1 MKYRTLIITGVA
13 AAAGLGL
20 AGGALATPEVSAVEV
35 TKTGK
40 TKIEVDVATLRGTAT
55 AQPRITVTVKRRIAR
70 ATVTDWDAGLLPDDL
85 VQSTARLKKVRA
97 AVGSTVT
104 VRVRACDDTCATTT
118 HSVTVAADDNS
129 DGTDPGA
136 PLAPGAIDAAGA
148 TAVALQFAGA
158 GSSLIGV
165 ERADEYGAAWEVKV
179 LRADGA
185 RVKVY
190 VNADGSVA
198 SSRVEAPEKSGDR
211 RDDRPAPAPL
221 PDGSVTGDKAAEI
234 AVAAV
239 GAGSTVLEVERRYRE
254 NVAWEVKVRRA
265 DGVRFEVKI
274 AADGTVLRVEQDN

>member
-1 MKYRTLIITGVA
+1 MKYRTLIATGIVA
-13 AAAGLGL
+13 TAGLGL
-20 AGGALATPEVSAVEV
+20 AGGALAAPEVSAVEV

-40 TKIEVDVATLRGTAT
+40 TKVEVDVATLRGTSA

-70 ATVTDWDAGLLPDDL
+70 AKVTDWDAGLLPDDV
-85 VQSTARLKKVRA
+85 VQSTAKLKRVRA

-129 DGTDPGA
+129 DGTDPAA

-148 TAVALQFAGA
+148 TAVALQFVGT

-198 SSRVEAPEKSGDR
+198 SSRVEAPEKSGER

-221 PDGSVTGDKAAEI
+221 PDGSVSGEKAAEI

-239 GAGSTVLEVERRYRE
+239 GAGSTVREVERKYRE
-254 NVAWEVKVRRA
+254 GVAWEVKVVRA

-274 AADGTVLRVEQDN
+274 AADGTVLRVEQDD

>member
-1 MKYRTLIITGVA
+1 MKYRTLIATGVA
-13 AAAGLGL
+13 AAAGLGM
-20 AGGALATPEVSAVEV
+20 AGGALAGPEISAVEV

-40 TKIEVDVATLRGTAT
+40 STIEVDVATLRGTST
-55 AQPRITVTVKRRIAR
+55 VQPRITVTAKRRIAR
-70 ATVTDWDAGLLPDDL
+70 AKVTDWDAGLQPDDV

-129 DGTDPGA
+129 DGTDPSA

-148 TAVALQFAGA
+148 TAVALQFAGT

-198 SSRVEAPEKSGDR
+198 SSRVEAPEAKDER

-221 PDGSVTGDKAAEI
+221 PDGSVTSEKAAQI
-234 AVAAV
+234 AVDAV
-239 GAGSTVLEVERRYRE
+239 GPGSTVLKVERKYRE
-254 NVAWEVKVRRA
+254 NIAWEVKVLRT
-265 DGVRFEVKI
+265 DGQRFEVKI
-274 AADGTVLRVEQDN
+274 AADGAVVRVEQDD

>member
-1 MKYRTLIITGVA
+1 MRYRTLIATGVA

-20 AGGALATPEVSAVEV
+20 AGGALAAPEVSAVEV

-40 TKIEVDVATLRGTAT
+40 TKIEVDVATLRGTSAT
-55 AQPRITVTVKRRIAR
+55 QPRITVTVKRRIAR
-70 ATVTDWDAGLLPDDL
+70 ARVTDWDAGLLPDDL

-118 HSVTVAADDNS
+118 HSVTVAPDDNS
-129 DGTDPGA
+129 DGTDPSA
-136 PLAPGAIDAAGA
+136 PLAPGAIDASGA
-148 TAVALQFAGA
+148 TAVALQFVGT
-158 GSSLIGV
+158 GSSLISV

-179 LRADGA
+179 LRTDGA

-198 SSRVEAPEKSGDR
+198 SSRVEASEKSGER

-221 PDGSVTGDKAAEI
+221 PDGSVTSEQAAQI
-234 AVAAV
+234 AIAAV
-239 GAGSTVLEVERRYRE
+239 GEGSTVREVERKYRE
-254 NVAWEVKVRRA
+254 GVAWEVKVVRT

-274 AADGTVLRVEQDN
+274 AANGTVLRVEQDD

>member
-1 MKYRTLIITGVA
+1 MKYRTLLTTGVI

-20 AGGALATPEVSAVEV
+20 AGGALAAPEVSAVEV

-40 TKIEVDVATLRGTAT
+40 SALEVDVATLRGTSAV
-55 AQPRITVTVKRRIAR
+55 QPRITVTVKRRIAR
-70 ATVTDWDAGLLPDDL
+70 AKVTDWDAGLLPDDL
-85 VQSTARLKKVRA
+85 VQSTAKLRKVRA

-118 HSVTVAADDNS
+118 HSVTVAADDTS
-129 DGTDPGA
+129 DGTDPSA
-136 PLAPGAIDAAGA
+136 PLPPGSVDAAGA
-148 TAVALQFAGA
+148 TAVALQFVGA

-179 LRADGA
+179 LRADTA

-190 VNADGSVA
+190 VKADGTVV
-198 SSRVEAPEKSGDR
+198 SSRVEAPEKSGER
-211 RDDRPAPAPL
+211 RDEHPAPAPL
-221 PDGSVTGDKAAEI
+221 PDGSITGDKAAEI
-234 AVAAV
+234 AVATV
-239 GAGSTVLEVERRYRE
+239 GAGSTVLEVERKYRE

-274 AADGTVLRVEQDN
+274 AANGTVLRVEQDD